1 MLRGINR
8 SIIEIN
14 ETESK
19 YFEKI
24 LIFVKPEFAT
34 LTEDKLKKEANRA
47 ISKMTSEPM
56 GLKRGTPIRK
66 RMAARRRKRVLLV
79 SSFLVSVII
88 AVILFKVF

>member
-24 LIFVKPEFAT
+24 LIFVKSEFGT
-34 LTEDKLKKEANRA
+34 LSEDKLKKEANRLV
-47 ISKMTSEPM
+47 SKMSAEPM
-56 GLKRGTPIRK
+56 GLKRNMPVRK
-66 RMAARRRKRVLLV
+66 RMAARRRKRAMLVCSVLIT
-79 SSFLVSVII
+79 II
-88 AVILFKVF
+88 AAIILIKIF